1 MTEDS
6 DRNESDKDDGGLEM
20 ESDSTVNITLPDD
33 SDDSQDSSTDSKD
46 NG

>member
-6 DRNESDKDDGGLEM
+6 DRNESDKKDGGLGMKQE
-20 ESDSTVNITLPDD
+20 STVNITPPDD
-33 SDDSQDSSTDSKD
+33 SSDSQDSSTDSKD